1 MKSRIFLFVFINI
14 LGFATQR
21 TQAQAIYKT
30 ANTIPIIQF
39 ADTLNFA
46 FLGGWNNPEF
56 SNIDWNNDGI
66 QDLYVFDR
74 GTKLSYA
81 LVQDQNGEFHS
92 EENYL
97 KHLPKG
103 LLNWAF
109 LRDYNKDGI
118 ADLICYTPPSC
129 VGIYKGVRIST
140 QEIDFQCIEY
150 QVQYGSS
157 TSTSGAIGVS
167 SIDLPGIEDIDGDGD
182 LDLLCFNNMGTT
194 INYYR
199 NVQVELL
206 GGYVQD
212 TLSFVID
219 KYCWGEIF
227 DNNYPAV
234 TENYPCVPALPTT
247 NDFTIKN
254 LKHSGNTLA
263 LMDVDSDGDMDCLK
277 GNITY
282 NTLNLMTNTGTA
294 SVAHIAGQDTTFPS
308 YDIPLH
314 CDLFPGAY
322 FVDVNNDQLLDC
334 IASPNLAYATEN
346 YHSSHLY
353 LNTGTNNLAHFTF
366 SKDTF
371 LIEEQMDF
379 GESSFPVFEDIDG
392 DGLLDLVVGGNGYY
406 QASGNYLC
414 GLAYYHNVGS
424 IRAPSFEMLS
434 RDWQN
439 FQSLGLKGMAPTF
452 GDLDN
457 DGDRDMI
464 AGTTDGRLNY
474 FTKQANGT
482 YILSQAYFQNIDVG
496 ENAAPQL
503 VDVDEDGLLDLLIG
517 EKYGNINYYHNTG
530 SINAAQFS
538 LVTTN
543 FGKVDVRENGNL
555 TGFSTPHLCR
565 LKQGDAR
572 TLLVGN
578 ESGHVQRYSN
588 IDQNLSGAFTLAESH
603 FSQLALGGPASV
615 FTSNLIGNDTSE
627 LALGMYGGGMQI
639 RIWDNSTINSTST
652 IQRKFQ
658 FYLYPN
664 PSNTQ
669 CSLLASSIINEIRI
683 VNVYGQT
690 IANYSI
696 HSQQFSFPTTSLSEG
711 TYIILVSGKDFTST
725 QRLIVAH

>member
-1 MKSRIFLFVFINI
+1 MS
-14 LGFATQR
+14 FATTR
-21 TQAQAIYKT
+21 SNAQAIYKI
-30 ANTIPIIQF
+30 NNSIPVIQYS
-39 ADTLNFA
+39 DTLNFP
-46 FLGGWNNPEF
+46 FVGGWNNPEF

-81 LVQDQNGEFHS
+81 LVQDQNGQFHS
-92 EENYL
+92 DENYL

-109 LRDYNKDGI
+109 MRDYNKDGVG
-118 ADLICYTPPSC
+118 DLVCYTSPSC

-157 TSTSGAIGVS
+157 TSTGGAIGVS

-182 LDLLCFNNMGTT
+182 LDILTFNTMGTT
-194 INYYR
+194 VYYYR
-199 NVQVELL
+199 NIQVEQL
-206 GGYVQD
+206 GGYMQD
-212 TLSFVID
+212 TISFVID

-227 DNNYPAV
+227 DNNYNTV

-247 NDFTIKN
+247 YDNTIKN

-263 LMDVDSDGDMDCLK
+263 LMDVDGDGDMDCLK

-282 NTLNLMTNTGTA
+282 STLNLMTNTGTA
-294 SVAHIAGQDTTFPS
+294 SVAHIAGQDTSFPS

-314 CDLFPGAY
+314 CDLFPGAF

-346 YHSSHLY
+346 FHSSHLY
-353 LNTGTNNLAHFTF
+353 LNTGTSNSAHFTF

-379 GESSFPVFEDIDG
+379 GERAFPVFEDIDG
-392 DGLLDLVVGGNGYY
+392 DGLLDLIVGGNGYY

-414 GLAYYHNVGS
+414 GLAYYKNTGQVN
-424 IRAPSFEMLS
+424 APSLTLLS

-439 FQSLGLKGMAPTF
+439 FQSLNLKGMAPTF

-474 FTKQANGT
+474 FIKQANGN
-482 YILSQAYFQNIDVG
+482 YILSQVYFQNIDVG
-496 ENAAPQL
+496 DHAAPQL

-517 EKYGNINYYHNTG
+517 EKYGNVNYYRNSGTL
-530 SINAAQFS
+530 SAPQFS

-543 FGKVDVRENGNL
+543 FGRVDVRENGNL

-588 IDQNLSGAFTLAESH
+588 IDQNLGGAFTLAESH
-603 FSQLALGGPASV
+603 FSQLELGEPTSV
-615 FTSNLIGNDTSE
+615 FTANLIGNDTSE
-627 LALGMYGGGMQI
+627 LALGMFGGGMQI
-639 RIWDNSTINSTST
+639 RSWDNNYVNGTNNSTHK
-652 IQRKFQ
+652 IRL
-658 FYLYPN
+658 YLYPN

-669 CSLLASSIINEIRI
+669 CNLLASSIIHEIRI
-683 VNVYGQT
+683 LNVYGQT
-690 IANYSI
+690 ISSYSLN
-696 HSQQFSFPTTSLSEG
+696 SQQFSFPTSSLSEG
-711 TYIILVSGKDFTST
+711 TYIIRVSGKDFTSSE
-725 QRLIVAH
+725 RLIVVH